1 LCVGYLIY
9 LKKREKKNKGHS
21 SSSSSSGGGGGS
33 TITLLLCFAAAV
45 VFGAF
50 RIFLVLSLLPGRR
63 RRRRRR
69 FFQGSVQLLERGV
82 HLIFSLG
89 PVPLLVHPPH
99 SLKDRKIKNNTR
111 CLGFSNKKN
120 SVLIF

>member
-1 LCVGYLIY
+1 VCWVPYL
-9 LKKREKKNKGHS
+9 LKKKKREKKNKGHS
-21 SSSSSSGGGGGS
+21 SSGGGGGGS
-33 TITLLLCFAAAV
+33 TITILLCFAAV

-50 RIFLVLSLLPGRR
+50 RIFLVLSLLPGRRR

>member
-1 LCVGYLIY
+1 LIRQKIKIDWGLCWAPYLFK
-9 LKKREKKNKGHS
+9 KKRKKNKGHS
-21 SSSSSSGGGGGS
+21 SSSSGSSGS
-33 TITLLLCFAAAV
+33 TINIFLCFAAV

-50 RIFLVLSLLPGRR
+50 RIFLVLSFLPG

-82 HLIFSLG
+82 HLIFSFG

-99 SLKDRKIKNNTR
+99 SLEGRK
-111 CLGFSNKKN
+111 KKK
-120 SVLIF
+120 

>member
-1 LCVGYLIY
+1 VSGTLFIFK
-9 LKKREKKNKGHS
+9 KKREKNKGHS
-21 SSSSSSGGGGGS
+21 SSSSSSGGGGS
-33 TITLLLCFAAAV
+33 TITLLLCFAAV

-50 RIFLVLSLLPGRR
+50 RIFLVLSLLPGR

-99 SLKDRKIKNNTR
+99 SLKKDRKIKNITR

>member
-1 LCVGYLIY
+1 VCVGHHIY
-9 LKKREKKNKGHS
+9 FKKKREKNKGHS
-21 SSSSSSGGGGGS
+21 SSGGGGRS
-33 TITLLLCFAAAV
+33 ITLLLCFAAAV

-50 RIFLVLSLLPGRR
+50 RIFLVLSLLPGC
-63 RRRRRR
+63 RRRRR

-99 SLKDRKIKNNTR
+99 SLKKDRKIKNNTR